1 MKINFNKIICINLAA
16 ANTLQLFAIC
26 ETYLI
31 GFEELY
37 KRKTET
43 KVSMYWMVE
52 KYVIAYVIDVF
63 FFMGTDFKSTSKE
76 DQDRLRKMKPI
87 KTPKIPN
94 TDSALNNYK
103 VFLSEGYDIRSKKM
117 DSKLNWLENRTLK
130 EEVPII
136 LDVDVILDKI
146 SNKGISSITREEKD
160 FLDKLK

>member
-1 MKINFNKIICINLAA
+1 
-16 ANTLQLFAIC
+16 
-26 ETYLI
+26 
-31 GFEELY
+31 
-37 KRKTET
+37 
-43 KVSMYWMVE
+43 MYWMVE
-52 KYVIAYVIDVF
+52 KYVIAYVIDGF